1 MLGIEGEG
9 ISYNNKILM
18 IPSGNLTWLFKMAI
32 EMVDLPIKDCDFPV
46 PCVSLH
52 LVYQRVM
59 GIEWEYTGD
68 IWWCIWINSWK
79 KSYERLIPNN

>member
-1 MLGIEGEG
+1 MRVFYIWALSKGMLGIEGEG

-18 IPSGNLTWLFKMAI
+18 IPSDNLTWLFKMAI

-52 LVYQRVM
+52 LVCQRVM

-68 IWWCIWINSWK
+68 I
-79 KSYERLIPNN
+79 